1 MKSIIK
7 YFAVALLLMVMSGC
21 NKLPDGAIAT
31 EDNGK
36 IIFTDT
42 TALKQTVMFDLR
54 GKFANFHIDKTRI
67 RQITTIGERSEK
79 IFVLQLSDVKNQVRI
94 VRYVFR
100 KDNEFYLYE
109 SLSEAQQ
116 KMYGDNLFY
125 QVYFACSGSDSR
137 ECEPNSA
144 FIDNQLKWGCGTN
157 MVCNLASACKG
168 SEILVVR

>member
-7 YFAVALLLMVMSGC
+7 YFAVALMLMVMSGC

-116 KMYGDNLFY
+116 KMYETI
-125 QVYFACSGSDSR
+125 C
-137 ECEPNSA
+137 
-144 FIDNQLKWGCGTN
+144 FIRCTSPAAEATAENVSLTRP
-157 MVCNLASACKG
+157 LLIIS
-168 SEILVVR
+168 